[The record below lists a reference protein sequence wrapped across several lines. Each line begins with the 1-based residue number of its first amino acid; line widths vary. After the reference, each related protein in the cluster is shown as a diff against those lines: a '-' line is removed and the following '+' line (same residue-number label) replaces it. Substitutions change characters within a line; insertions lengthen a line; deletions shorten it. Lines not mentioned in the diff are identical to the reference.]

1 MQILHTV
8 IQLECSSTVQYFC
21 ARNLP
26 CMNNMHNMHKEQFMR
41 MFFSISCAV
50 HSIYQADRR
59 SSFIIIIIILSAL
72 MMMMIIIISADHIS
86 SSLMM
91 MIIINAEHISARSF
105 SIQLLYSDQNL
116 SARLILFLLLNETLN
131 IYICTLNT
139 LYNVYMH
146 YTIKTHLP
154 VLHICHSLW
163 LRKIKTFQVCQNSQI
178 SGNSTTVTIWIFNRG
193 CNVR

>member
-72 MMMMIIIISADHIS
+72 MMMIIIISADHIS

-91 MIIINAEHISARSF
+91 MMILNAEHISARSF
-105 SIQLLYSDQNL
+105 SIQLLYPDQNL
-116 SARLILFLLLNETLN
+116 SAQLILFLLLNETLN
-131 IYICTLNT
+131 IY
-139 LYNVYMH
+139 M
-146 YTIKTHLP
+146 YT
-154 VLHICHSLW
+154 
-163 LRKIKTFQVCQNSQI
+163 
-178 SGNSTTVTIWIFNRG
+178 
-193 CNVR
+193 

>member
-1 MQILHTV
+1 
-8 IQLECSSTVQYFC
+8 
-21 ARNLP
+21 
-26 CMNNMHNMHKEQFMR
+26 
-41 MFFSISCAV
+41 
-50 HSIYQADRR
+50 
-59 SSFIIIIIILSAL
+59 
-72 MMMMIIIISADHIS
+72 MMM
-86 SSLMM
+86 
-91 MIIINAEHISARSF
+91 INAEHISARSF

-116 SARLILFLLLNETLN
+116 SAQLILFLLLNETLN

-193 CNVR
+193 CNVRWKMFHRQQKQIFTEVTNSPVSWLKIIVEAQVLFLGERLREKRRLRMVASKYYIQLFCRLDFDILLFFCHNFFLHFKIL